1 VTTPPPFA
9 QVLVRNAPLDAVA
22 DALDAVMAREGYAP
36 FDPSKLPAGYP
47 EERGEFARVAVAG
60 PDAAGAVT
68 LVLADWDR
76 AFARSL
82 AISKRLPAATVVAI
96 VRPPADPVRLKA
108 YRGGD
113 VALKAGDDPDDE
125 LFYNPPPS
133 DRDAASAFLASWGG
147 VTAPCVGAGA
157 DHAPA
162 PDVIAALGVAR
173 ADVAHPDA
181 VAGRWPV
188 PLAPRLYA
196 STRSRLYLES

>member
-9 QVLVRNAPLDAVA
+9 QVFVRNAPLDAVA

-47 EERGEFARVAVAG
+47 EERGEFARAAVAG

-76 AFARSL
+76 AFARGL
-82 AISKRLPAATVVAI
+82 ALSKQVPAATVVAI
-96 VRPPADPVRLKA
+96 VRPPADPVRMKA

-125 LFYNPPPS
+125 LFYNPPPA
-133 DRDAASAFLASWGG
+133 DRDAATAFLSSWGG
-147 VTAPCVGAGA
+147 ASVGNSADRAPV
-157 DHAPA
+157 

-173 ADVAHPDA
+173 ADIAYPDA
-181 VAGRWPV
+181 AAGRWPV